1 MSNFCAQFVC
11 KREVVRFIRSEK
23 QHKYS
28 NLKVSIYKS
37 LQFVYIDW
45 MNYKSAPFNR
55 YFAAMH
61 TLKYF
66 YTFWIFEIYTIICS
80 YSYYTQGLWDFPD
93 FCGVLV
99 IDQIS
104 KTISAKLL
112 DQWAAAKLPQIV
124 LLEQLVFRW
133 QIYLPPGGY

>member
-1 MSNFCAQFVC
+1 
-11 KREVVRFIRSEK
+11 
-23 QHKYS
+23 
-28 NLKVSIYKS
+28 
-37 LQFVYIDW
+37 
-45 MNYKSAPFNR
+45 
-55 YFAAMH
+55 MH
-61 TLKYF
+61 TLEF
-66 YTFWIFEIYTIICS
+66 LHAFWIFEIYTIICS
-80 YSYYTQGLWDFPD
+80 HSYYTQGLWDFPD